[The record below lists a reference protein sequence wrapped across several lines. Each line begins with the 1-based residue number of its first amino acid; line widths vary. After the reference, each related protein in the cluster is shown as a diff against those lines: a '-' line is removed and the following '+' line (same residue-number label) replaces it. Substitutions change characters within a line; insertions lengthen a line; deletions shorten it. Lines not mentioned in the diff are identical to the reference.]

1 MVTTTTWMDHPSSF
15 FTGRDSDGYWTQIRL
30 ISDLNYLI
38 HIKICADNLNWLNS
52 SNWYIFK
59 SNCVNFVNSKTV

>member
-52 SNWYIFK
+52 
-59 SNCVNFVNSKTV
+59 